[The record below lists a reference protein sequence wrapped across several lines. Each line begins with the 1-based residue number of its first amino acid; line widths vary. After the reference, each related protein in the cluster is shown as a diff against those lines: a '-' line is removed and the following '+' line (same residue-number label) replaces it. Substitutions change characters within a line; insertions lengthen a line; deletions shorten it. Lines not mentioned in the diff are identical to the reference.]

1 MSRKEDY
8 ELKAEKLVMPILE
21 KNNFYLYD
29 IEYVKEA
36 GTYYLRIFIDKEGG
50 ITIDDCEIVSRAYS
64 DLIDVDD
71 FIEEKYIL
79 EVSSPGLGRALKK
92 DRHFENSLGLEVEIK
107 LYKALNGSK
116 AYVGILSGYNKD
128 SIEIVNED
136 EETLTFNR
144 TDVSSVKLTFDF

>member
-8 ELKAEKLVMPILE
+8 ESKAENLVMPILTQ
-21 KNNFYLYD
+21 NNFSLYD

-36 GTYYLRIFIDKEGG
+36 GMYYLRIFIDKEGG

-64 DLIDVDD
+64 ELVDADD

-92 DRHFENSLGLEVEIK
+92 DRHFENSIGLEVEVR
-107 LYKALNGSK
+107 LYKPVDGSK
-116 AYVGILSGYNKD
+116 SYVGILSGFNRD

-136 EETLTFNR
+136 DRVLSFNR
-144 TDVSSVKLTFDF
+144 TDISGVKLTFDF

>member
-8 ELKAEKLVMPILE
+8 ESKAENLVMPILTQ
-21 KNNFYLYD
+21 NNFSLYD

-36 GTYYLRIFIDKEGG
+36 GMYYLRIFIDKEGG

-64 DLIDVDD
+64 ELVDADD

-92 DRHFENSLGLEVEIK
+92 DRHFENSLGLEVEVR
-107 LYKALNGSK
+107 LYKPVDGSK
-116 AYVGILSGYNKD
+116 SYVGILSGFNRD

-136 EETLTFNR
+136 DRVLSFNR
-144 TDVSSVKLTFDF
+144 TDISGVKLTFDF